1 MSDFNIEFEEND
13 QQITLEFKSGVGGA
27 VSSVNG
33 MTGDVVLDAEDVGAL
48 PTSTP
53 IPTVDNTLTTAGA
66 AADAKKTGDEIATVK
81 DGLSTIEENF
91 PKEVTSE
98 SAVAITDKP
107 YNCYLKGVTNSQY
120 DATVLID
127 GVNIKVTALN
137 GQTTT
142 KNAFMIGAGQIG
154 KANGNLFAMD
164 RIRTGASSYETANGR
179 SNSSAIELSLFKT
192 RCDYSIAAANEYLSE
207 NPIRIWY
214 QTPDYATA
222 TKFCEYIVCTGTEN
236 YAVIGTTDA
245 INPLTANDY
254 IDFGKGVIVR
264 GTAEESIALSGGVN
278 DIPNNVTVTG
288 SGIIG
293 IVSLADL
300 TDALESVV
308 MKDGWNEVNPKNTS
322 FFDNINYFDSSEAS
336 YLTGVFATTN
346 GQITTTANT
355 CSLIM
360 PVKASTQYILYV
372 PDNNRG
378 IVVGNSERV
387 FEPGETYSVLYNSGV
402 NQNGYLFTTGSTDKY
417 IFAYIY
423 SGTYD
428 YEANKNGIRLVEGN
442 ALPSYEKPIVK
453 KENLPQ
459 DIVGAT
465 SPLEGTKVL
474 VFGDSITDTCNFTI
488 NSADQTTAVTWKN
501 PSNSYVDAGGNTI
514 QYNMWAKILKDM
526 GVCAEIRNYARSG
539 ASYQDAQRASG
550 EERQNL
556 SYQITV
562 ALNDLDNPNG
572 VFEIDDFVP
581 DIVIF
586 ALGTN
591 DGTPD
596 DTYDDA
602 MAKTVLKSDGYS
614 IDTTATLANL
624 DMSKFCE
631 SARSAFMRTRIAFPF
646 AQFYCVLP
654 IQRANNEVNGEAMNT
669 YLRQMAER
677 YGCVIVNGFAESGII
692 RDTNVWNTLG
702 ATLKDG
708 LHPNDKGQN
717 MLFRAIYGTLKSHY
731 IVTSTMNP

>member
-1 MSDFNIEFEEND
+1 MANKTMHHVVIGSDTFEIVD
-13 QQITLEFKSGVGGA
+13 QYAREHGVTID
-27 VSSVNG
+27 S
-33 MTGDVVLDAEDVGAL
+33 
-48 PTSTP
+48 
-53 IPTVDNTLTTAGA
+53 TLTQSEQ
-66 AADAKKTGDEIATVK
+66 AADAKAVGDALALKADELKNALNDVTEV
-81 DGLSTIEENF
+81 L
-91 PKEVTSE
+91 PKEITID

-107 YNCYLKGVTNSQY
+107 YNCYLKGASNSQY
-120 DATVLID
+120 DATAVID
-127 GVNIKVTALN
+127 GVNIKVTSVN
-137 GQTTT
+137 GQTETVN
-142 KNAFMIGAGQIG
+142 KFFISAGQID
-154 KANGNLFAMD
+154 KAYGDLFIMD
-164 RIRTGASSYETANGR
+164 RLKTNDSDVYERAIGR
-179 SNSSAIELSLFKT
+179 SNSSAIELTLFKT
-192 RCDYSIAAANEYLSE
+192 RCDYSVAAANEYLSE

-222 TKFCEYIVCTGTEN
+222 TKFCEYIICTGTEN
-236 YAVIGTTDA
+236 YAVIGTTDT
-245 INPLTANDY
+245 INPLTASDY
-254 IDFGKGVIVR
+254 IDFGKSVIVR
-264 GTAEESIALSGGVN
+264 GAAEESITLSGGVN
-278 DIPNNVTVTG
+278 DIPINVTVTG
-288 SGIIG
+288 SGTIEIVTLTG
-293 IVSLADL
+293 ITNAFE
-300 TDALESVV
+300 TVV

-322 FFDNINYFDSSEAS
+322 FFDNINYFDPTEAS
-336 YLTGVFATTN
+336 YLTGVFVNTT
-346 GQITTTANT
+346 GKIDSASTT

-360 PVKASTQYILYV
+360 PVKPNTQYVLYV
-372 PDNNRG
+372 PNNNRG
-378 IVVGNSERV
+378 IVVGNYTRV
-387 FEPGETYSVLYNSGV
+387 FEINETYSVLYNSGS
-402 NQNGYLFTTGSTDKY
+402 NQNGYLFTTGSTDRY

-428 YEANKNGIRLVEGN
+428 YEANKNDIRLVEGN

-465 SPLEGTKVL
+465 SPLTGTKVL

-488 NSADQTTAVTWKN
+488 NSSDQTTAVTWRN

-514 QYNMWAKILKDM
+514 TFNMWPKILKDM

-539 ASYQDAQRASG
+539 ASYQDAQRTSG

-562 ALNDLDNPNG
+562 ALNDLDNPND
-572 VFEIDDFVP
+572 VFIVDDFVP

-591 DGTPD
+591 DGEPD
-596 DTYDDA
+596 DTCADA

-677 YGCVIVNGFAESGII
+677 YGCVIVNGFAESGIV
-692 RDTNVWNTLG
+692 RDTNNWNALG

-717 MLFRAIYGTLKSHY
+717 MLFRAIYGSLISHY